1 MGILFV
7 ALGGGLGATLRYTIS
22 YLLEMKQKP
31 FYMATFLVN
40 IFGSFAM
47 GVCIQFIS
55 GNPHWALF
63 LATGILGGLTTFSTF
78 AYDILRLYQEKN
90 PKILM
95 LYSVGT
101 LLLSMFAISLGYYI
115 AS

>member
-7 ALGGGLGATLRYTIS
+7 ALGGGIGATLRYMIS

-31 FYMATFLVN
+31 FYMATFIVN
-40 IFGSFAM
+40 ILGSFAM
-47 GVCIQFIS
+47 GICVQSTF
-55 GNPHWALF
+55 GNPHWVLF

-78 AYDILRLYQEKN
+78 AYDILRLYQQKN
-90 PKILM
+90 SKALM

-101 LLLSMFAISLGYYI
+101 LLLSMFTMSLGYYI